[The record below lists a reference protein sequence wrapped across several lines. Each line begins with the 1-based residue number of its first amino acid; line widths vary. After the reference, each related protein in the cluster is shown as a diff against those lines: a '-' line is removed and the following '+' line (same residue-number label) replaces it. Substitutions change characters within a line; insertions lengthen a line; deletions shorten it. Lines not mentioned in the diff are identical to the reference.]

1 MQTSNRTCKQC
12 GKPLLG
18 RADKQ
23 FCSIRCKNSYHIELR
38 KNTDKAVV
46 NINKI
51 LHRNRSILHEL
62 MRERKSQ
69 IKINRRILDNKKFNY
84 KYHTHFHVNSKGKT
98 YYYVYDYA
106 WMSFSDDEILIR
118 KVNRSG
124 L

>member
-1 MQTSNRTCKQC
+1 MELKKKYCKQC
-12 GKPLLG
+12 GKILTG
-18 RADKQ
+18 RSDKS
-23 FCSIRCKNSYHIELR
+23 FCSVKCKNKYHAQLR
-38 KNTDKAVV
+38 KNTDKAVG

-51 LHRNRSILHEL
+51 LHRNRSILHEIL
-62 MRERKSQ
+62 RDQKTQ

-84 KYHTHFHVNSKGKT
+84 KYHTHFHINSKGKT

-124 L
+124 F